1 MSLIDKL
8 TKEQISDFREA
19 FSLFDHDENG
29 SISHIELGQVL
40 QALGQTPSQ
49 NELLDMIN
57 EVDVDGNG
65 FVEFAE
71 FVILMTNKVKEMT
84 KEEEITEAFNVLDK
98 EKDNHI
104 SVKELKYFMRKVAHI
119 KLSSEEAEAMIEF
132 ADSDEDGLV
141 SFDDFVQ
148 VVTLAQGG
156 IDAHQ
161 EIEDDQADSDEES
174 NTFRSDQ

>member
-1 MSLIDKL
+1 MSLIDKIS
-8 TKEQISDFREA
+8 KEQIADFTEA

-29 SISHIELGQVL
+29 SISAAELGQVL
-40 QALGQTPSQ
+40 KALGQNPSK
-49 NELLDMIN
+49 NELSDMIN

-65 FVEFAE
+65 TVEFAE

-84 KEEEITEAFNVLDK
+84 KEEEISEAFSVLDK
-98 EKDNHI
+98 EKDNQI

-141 SFDDFVQ
+141 SFDDFLQ
-148 VVTLAQGG
+148 VVTLA
-156 IDAHQ
+156 
-161 EIEDDQADSDEES
+161 
-174 NTFRSDQ
+174 

>member
-8 TKEQISDFREA
+8 SNEQIADFREA

-29 SISHIELGQVL
+29 SISSTELGDVL
-40 QALGQTPSQ
+40 KALGQNPSQ
-49 NELLDMIN
+49 NELADMIN

-65 FVEFAE
+65 TVEFAE

-84 KEEEITEAFNVLDK
+84 REEEISEAFNILDK

-141 SFDDFVQ
+141 SFDDF
-148 VVTLAQGG
+148 L
-156 IDAHQ
+156 
-161 EIEDDQADSDEES
+161 
-174 NTFRSDQ
+174 